1 MLMMSSVVEFSSSP
15 PPRVTSCSSIVA
27 LDRLLLST
35 ARDLCTACSQQLM
48 HQLLAA
54 ECLLIN
60 LVELCWRLSSSSQSV
75 ETRPSPD
82 SKSSLKNCLED
93 WRSVCLSVCLS
104 VLLAS

>member
-1 MLMMSSVVEFSSSP
+1 MLMMSSVVEFSSS

-82 SKSSLKNCLED
+82 RKSSLKNCLED
-93 WRSVCLSVCLS
+93 WRSLSLS
-104 VLLAS
+104 LSLSLSR

>member
-15 PPRVTSCSSIVA
+15 APRVTSCSSIVA

-82 SKSSLKNCLED
+82 NKSRLKLSRRLALSL
-93 WRSVCLSVCLS
+93 SLSLS
-104 VLLAS
+104 LAS